1 LDEQSDGDSDW
12 SDIDTTSAEDGADSA
27 DSESGNNDFNE
38 VNHNIRH
45 PAIESALCSRP
56 LHTKQAEDMF
66 YEALSQMTDQRI
78 ISRGFYAELD
88 EWEDRVYPIFQEIL
102 IGRQG
107 GKKLVVELPL
117 SIWHPRAV
125 LWVQGLHI
133 MTQVLQNHPLSSTLS
148 SKISDDSGGSQSE

>member
-27 DSESGNNDFNE
+27 DSESGNDDFDE

-45 PAIESALCSRP
+45 PAIESASCSSP